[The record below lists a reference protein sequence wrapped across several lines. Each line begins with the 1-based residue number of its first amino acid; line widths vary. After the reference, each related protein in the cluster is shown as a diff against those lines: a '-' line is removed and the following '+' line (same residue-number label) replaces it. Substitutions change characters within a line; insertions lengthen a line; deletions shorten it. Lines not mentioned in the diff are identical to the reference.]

1 MILIVGQVRAWAVLV
16 VLDCTYRLVLDW
28 TAEAAVSIVRR
39 GPGLDPVS
47 YHHQIITGSS
57 SDHKVTPR
65 ITSIGQET
73 LVRREGETVGKRE

>member
-1 MILIVGQVRAWAVLV
+1 MIPIVFQVRAWAVLV

-47 YHHQIITGSS
+47 YHHLIITGSS
-57 SDHKVTPR
+57 SDHQATPR
-65 ITSIGQET
+65 IIS
-73 LVRREGETVGKRE
+73 VGKGTL